1 MPERQRLL
9 RDTLVLAMLTGWALA
24 LPAYASEF
32 MVSMALTCLMYVT
45 LASSW
50 GLFCGITRYLSLA
63 TAAFFGIGAYGGV
76 IALDAGVPW
85 AAAIGL
91 GALVAAGVALAMGAA
106 VLHLRGTYFAV
117 LTFGMTELIRHAI
130 SYFEKSVTGTV
141 GRVLMVVPDRDTIYF
156 TVLLLAV
163 GTVALSIA
171 IRRTRFGLAMLGIG
185 ADEQRAQTLGVN
197 TRWVKTAG
205 FAITAAVAGAVGAA
219 MSVRWT
225 YIDPHTVFNP
235 FIGFQTVLI
244 ALIGG
249 AATLWGPLI
258 AAIVFS
264 VLAETLRLQVPQ
276 VYMMT
281 LGLLLIVSV
290 LYLPGGLASLRVETF
305 RGWRDGLKA
314 WWTELKDDLSGETKR
329 RKRRDKELRES
340 RNVF

>member
-1 MPERQRLL
+1 MTSRQFLI
-9 RDTLVLAMLTGWALA
+9 RDLLVLFGLTGWAVA
-24 LPAYASEF
+24 LPGFASEF
-32 MVSMALTCLMYVT
+32 AVSMALTCLMYVA
-45 LASSW
+45 LSSSW
-50 GLFCGITRYLSLA
+50 ALFCGTTRYLSLA
-63 TAAFFGIGAYGGV
+63 TSAFFGIGAYTSAILMESMPWEQV
-76 IALDAGVPW
+76 IV
-85 AAAIGL
+85 L
-91 GALVAAGVALAMGAA
+91 GALIAAAVAVFMGAA

-141 GRVLMVVPDRDTIYF
+141 GRVLMVVPERETIYF

-163 GTVALSIA
+163 LAVALSIW
-171 IRRTRFGLAMLGIG
+171 IRRTRFGLALQGIG

-197 TRWVKTAG
+197 TRIVKVAG
-205 FAITAAVAGAVGAA
+205 FALTAAIAGAVGAA

-249 AATLWGPLI
+249 AMTLWGPLI

-276 VYMMT
+276 LYMMS
-281 LGLLLIVSV
+281 LGLLLILSV
-290 LYLPGGLASLRVETF
+290 LYLPGGLASLRTETF
-305 RGWRDGLKA
+305 KGWKNDLKA
-314 WWTELKDDLSGETKR
+314 WWTDVKDEVSGEKQRRKDREKKR
-329 RKRRDKELRES
+329 REQRH
-340 RNVF
+340 VY

>member
-1 MPERQRLL
+1 MTSRQFLI
-9 RDTLVLAMLTGWALA
+9 RDLLVLFGLTGWAVA
-24 LPAYASEF
+24 LPGFGSDF
-32 MVSMALTCLMYVT
+32 VISMALTCLMYIA
-45 LASSW
+45 LSSSW
-50 GLFCGITRYLSLA
+50 ALFCGSTRYLSLA
-63 TAAFFGIGAYGGV
+63 TSAFFGIGAYTS
-76 IALDAGVPW
+76 
-85 AAAIGL
+85 AIGL
-91 GALVAAGVALAMGAA
+91 ETLSWPVAIAAGAGLAAVVAVVMGLA

-141 GRVLMVVPDRDTIYF
+141 GRVLMVVPERDTIYF

-163 GTVALSIA
+163 LAVALSIA
-171 IRRTRFGLAMLGIG
+171 IRRTRFGLAMMGIG

-197 TRWVKTAG
+197 TRLVKTAG
-205 FAITAAVAGAVGAA
+205 FALTAAIAGAVGAA

-249 AATLWGPLI
+249 AMTLWGPLI

-276 VYMMT
+276 VYMMS
-281 LGLLLIVSV
+281 LGLLLILSV
-290 LYLPGGLASLRVETF
+290 LYLPGGLASVRADTF
-305 RGWRDGLKA
+305 KGWWRDGKA
-314 WWTELKDDLSGETKR
+314 WWAQTKDDLSGETER
-329 RKRRDKELRES
+329 RKQREKKQ
-340 RNVF
+340 REARHVY

>member
-1 MPERQRLL
+1 MTSRQFLI
-9 RDTLVLAMLTGWALA
+9 RDLLVLFGLTGWAVA
-24 LPAYASEF
+24 LPGFASEF
-32 MVSMALTCLMYVT
+32 AVSMALTCLMYVA
-45 LASSW
+45 LSSSW
-50 GLFCGITRYLSLA
+50 ALFCGTTRYLSLA
-63 TAAFFGIGAYGGV
+63 TSAFFGIGAYTSAILLESMPWEQV
-76 IALDAGVPW
+76 IA
-85 AAAIGL
+85 L
-91 GALVAAGVALAMGAA
+91 GALVAAVVAVVMGAA

-141 GRVLMVVPDRDTIYF
+141 GRVLMVVPERETIYF

-163 GTVALSIA
+163 IAVALSIW
-171 IRRTRFGLAMLGIG
+171 IRRTRFGLALQGIG

-197 TRWVKTAG
+197 TRMVKVAG
-205 FAITAAVAGAVGAA
+205 FALTAAIAGAVGAA

-249 AATLWGPLI
+249 AMTLWGPLI

-276 VYMMT
+276 LYMMS
-281 LGLLLIVSV
+281 LGLLLILSV
-290 LYLPGGLASLRVETF
+290 LYLPGGLASLRTETF
-305 RGWRDGLKA
+305 KGWKNDIKA
-314 WWTELKDDLSGETKR
+314 WWTDIKDDLSGETKR
-329 RKRRDKELRES
+329 RKEREKKRREQRH
-340 RNVF
+340 VY

>member
-1 MPERQRLL
+1 MTSRQFLI
-9 RDTLVLAMLTGWALA
+9 RDLLVLFGLTGWAVA
-24 LPAYASEF
+24 LPGFASEF
-32 MVSMALTCLMYVT
+32 ATSMALTCLMYVA
-45 LASSW
+45 LSSSW
-50 GLFCGITRYLSLA
+50 ALFCGTTRYLSLA
-63 TAAFFGIGAYGGV
+63 TSAFFGIGAYTSAIGLETMAWGSV
-76 IALDAGVPW
+76 IALGALI
-85 AAAIGL
+85 AAA
-91 GALVAAGVALAMGAA
+91 VAVVMGAA

-141 GRVLMVVPDRDTIYF
+141 GRVLMVVPERDTIYF

-163 GTVALSIA
+163 AAVALSIV
-171 IRRTRFGLAMLGIG
+171 IRRTRFGLAMQGIG

-197 TRWVKTAG
+197 TRIVKTAG
-205 FAITAAVAGAVGAA
+205 FALTAAIAGAVGAA

-249 AATLWGPLI
+249 AMTLWGPLI

-276 VYMMT
+276 LYMMA
-281 LGLLLIVSV
+281 LGLLLILSV
-290 LYLPGGLASLRVETF
+290 LYLPGGLASLRIQTF
-305 RGWRDGLKA
+305 KGWRDDFKA
-314 WWTELKDDLSGETKR
+314 WWTDIRDEVSGEKKR
-329 RKRRDKELRES
+329 RKEREKQRREQRH
-340 RNVF
+340 VY